1 MLKIEKPKIS
11 YEEFDN
17 GSRAKIVVEP
27 LERGFG
33 LTLGN
38 CFRRTLLSALPGCAV
53 YGIKIAGVP
62 HEFSSIKGV
71 KEDVTEIVLNLKDL
85 AIKCSEYNED
95 FKTVLTL
102 KHKGEKEITAAD
114 FDFNDQVEI
123 INKDLHIC
131 TLDNDADLDMEVFVT
146 CGRGYVPATKN
157 KKGDE
162 PIGFIAIDSLFSPV
176 VKANYTVETARVGQ
190 NFDFD
195 KLTIELETKGTFTAK
210 EVVALSGK
218 LINDYVMLFVELVE
232 NLADQNILV
241 AREEDKTLKILEM
254 TIDDMDLTVR
264 SNNCLKRAGILTVE
278 DLTKKSKSDMEK
290 IRNLGS
296 KSLEEIEEKLHSL
309 GMAFRVDEE

>member
-1 MLKIEKPKIS
+1 MLKIEKPQIS

-17 GSRAKIVVEP
+17 GTRAKFVVEP

-53 YGIKIAGVP
+53 SGIKIAGVA
-62 HEFSSIKGV
+62 HEFSTIKGV

-85 AIKCSEYNED
+85 AIKCGEYDES
-95 FKTVLTL
+95 FKTTLTL
-102 KHKGEKEITAAD
+102 KHRGAKEITAAD
-114 FDFNDQVEI
+114 IDFNDQVEI

-131 TLDNDADLDMEVFVT
+131 TLDEDADLDMELFVT
-146 CGRGYVPATKN
+146 CGRGYVPASKN

-162 PIGFIAIDSLFSPV
+162 PIGYIAIDSLYSPV
-176 VKANYTVETARVGQ
+176 VKANYTVENARVGQ

-195 KLTIELETKGTFTAK
+195 KLTLELETKGTFTSK

-232 NLADQNILV
+232 NMANESILV

-296 KSLEEIEEKLHSL
+296 KSLEEIEEKLHSFGL
-309 GMAFRVDEE
+309 AFRVDED

>member
-1 MLKIEKPKIS
+1 MLKIEKPQIS

-17 GSRAKIVVEP
+17 GKKAKFVVEP

-53 YGIKIAGVP
+53 SGIKIAGVA
-62 HEFSSIKGV
+62 HEFSTIKGV
-71 KEDVTEIVLNLKDL
+71 KEDVTDIVLNLKEL
-85 AIKCSEYNED
+85 ALKVSEYDES
-95 FKTVLTL
+95 FKTVLYL
-102 KHKGEKEITAAD
+102 KHKGAGEITAAD
-114 FDFNDQVEI
+114 IEFNDQVEVV
-123 INKDLHIC
+123 NKDLHIC
-131 TLDNDADLDMEVFVT
+131 TLENDANLDMEIYVS
-146 CGRGYVPATKN
+146 CGRGYVPGAKN

-162 PIGFIAIDSLFSPV
+162 PIGYIAIDSLYSPV
-176 VKANYTVETARVGQ
+176 VKANYTVENARVGQ

-195 KLTIELETKGTFTAK
+195 KLTLELETKGTFTAK
-210 EVVALSGK
+210 EVTALSGK

-232 NLADQNILV
+232 NLANESILV

-278 DLTKKSKSDMEK
+278 DLTKKSRSDMEK

-296 KSLEEIEEKLHSL
+296 KSLEEIEEKLHSF
-309 GMAFRVDEE
+309 GMSFRVDED

>member
-1 MLKIEKPKIS
+1 MLKIEKPNIS

-17 GSRAKIVVEP
+17 GARAKFVVEP

-53 YGIKIAGVP
+53 SGIKIAGVA
-62 HEFSSIKGV
+62 HEFSTIKGV

-85 AIKCSEYNED
+85 AVKCGEYDEN
-95 FKTVLTL
+95 FRTVLTL
-102 KHKGEKEITAAD
+102 KHKGAKEITAAD
-114 FDFNDQVEI
+114 IDFNDQVEI

-131 TLDNDADLDMEVFVT
+131 TLDDDADLDMELYVT
-146 CGRGYVPATKN
+146 CGRGYVPANKN
-157 KKGDE
+157 KRGDE
-162 PIGFIAIDSLFSPV
+162 PIGYIAIDSLYSPV
-176 VKANYTVETARVGQ
+176 VKANYTVDTARVGQ
-190 NFDFD
+190 DFNYD
-195 KLTIELETKGTFTAK
+195 RLTLELETKGTFTAK
-210 EVVALSGK
+210 EVIALSGK
-218 LINDYVMLFVELVE
+218 LIDDYVMLFVELVE
-232 NLADQNILV
+232 NLANESILI
-241 AREEDKTLKILEM
+241 AREEDQTLKILEM

-296 KSLEEIEEKLHSL
+296 KSLEEIEEKLHSFGL
-309 GMAFRVDEE
+309 AFRVDEE